1 MAFTAFFLAGILR
14 IGIAAQGFLH
24 ALKALVDGFLFGEEF
39 LGFLGLG
46 LGILGHGLGDFVGL
60 FLQTFDGFGE
70 VVQTLG
76 EFRGGD
82 LQGFAGGGQIF
93 GGFGASFL
101 EVALQL
107 IQRIGHRHEGA
118 GGLSLGGDGQGK
130 KSGGGQGVRHA

>member
-1 MAFTAFFLAGILR
+1 M
-14 IGIAAQGFLH
+14 
-24 ALKALVDGFLFGEEF
+24 VDGFLFGEEF

-82 LQGFAGGGQIF
+82 LQGFAGGGQIL
-93 GGFGASFL
+93 GGFGAGFL

-118 GGLSLGGDGQGK
+118 GRLSLGRDGQGK
-130 KSGGGQGVRHA
+130 KSGDGQGVRHA

>member
-1 MAFTAFFLAGILR
+1 M
-14 IGIAAQGFLH
+14 
-24 ALKALVDGFLFGEEF
+24 VDGFLFGEEF
-39 LGFLGLG
+39 LSFVGLG
-46 LGILGHGLGDFVGL
+46 LGILGHGLGDFVSL

-93 GGFGASFL
+93 GDLGTGFL

-118 GGLSLGGDGQGK
+118 GGLSLGGNGQGK
-130 KSGGGQGVRHA
+130 KSGGGQDVRHT

>member
-1 MAFTAFFLAGILR
+1 M
-14 IGIAAQGFLH
+14 
-24 ALKALVDGFLFGEEF
+24 VDGFLFGEEF
-39 LGFLGLG
+39 LGSLGLG

-60 FLQTFDGFGE
+60 FLQTFYGFGE

-93 GGFGASFL
+93 GGLGTGFL

-107 IQRIGHRHEGA
+107 IQRIGHRHECA
-118 GGLSLGGDGQGK
+118 GGLSLGGYG
-130 KSGGGQGVRHA
+130 